1 MATRTTPEGQ
11 TESADFSSSGPQRPA
26 EALQSTQSM
35 SSAVPT
41 AQVDGA
47 APRKRRNHRAGKK
60 KRTRRQSFA
69 APSDNLGDVE
79 GSRSG
84 EMLEAPQ
91 TGNGRPPFFRLGQ
104 SGGRNLSQTS
114 LDSQALLDHRY
125 GSIERQE
132 ARVSMLMDLRSL
144 GTIHPC
150 ELVATVASV
159 RMPTVHDKVN
169 LAKM

>member
-1 MATRTTPEGQ
+1 MATRNILEGQ
-11 TESADFSSSGPQRPA
+11 TESTDFSSNGPQRPA
-26 EALQSTQSM
+26 ELLQSTQSM

-41 AQVDGA
+41 TQAEGA

-60 KRTRRQSFA
+60 KRMRRQSFA
-69 APSDNLGDVE
+69 APPDNLGDVE
-79 GSRSG
+79 GSRSA

-91 TGNGRPPFFRLGQ
+91 PGNGRPPFFRLGQ

-132 ARVSMLMDLRSL
+132 ATISMLIDLHAL
-144 GTIHPC
+144 GTIHLC
-150 ELVATVASV
+150 ELVAIVASV
-159 RMPTVHDKVN
+159 RMPTVHGKVN